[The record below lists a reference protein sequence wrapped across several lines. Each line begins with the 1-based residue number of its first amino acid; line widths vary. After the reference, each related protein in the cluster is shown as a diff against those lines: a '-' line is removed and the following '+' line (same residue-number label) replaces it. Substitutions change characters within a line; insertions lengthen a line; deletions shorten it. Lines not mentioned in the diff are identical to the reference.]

1 MPTANGHITLN
12 TPVIVRSSVFSLVK
26 KKEKIKLDM
35 PGFEPRTIG
44 LVDERSTT
52 ELIGTRVGRDFATL
66 N

>member
-35 PGFEPRTIG
+35 PGFEPRTFLAAQPKLCARPLG
-44 LVDERSTT
+44 QAGAAGVW
-52 ELIGTRVGRDFATL
+52 GV
-66 N
+66 